1 MKEKIYYFKSD
12 KYIFREKSIRKKLIK
27 VWNLIHD
34 QSNLD
39 LSVKPLDDYN
49 KYCLPFKG
57 ISKFKDGT
65 IEYEGEMLG
74 YLEDNNKIKR
84 YFDCPHG
91 KGINYSTHGFKFIFN
106 GYWKYGF
113 AHGKGVFLNDACE
126 FYVGVWKDGY
136 LDKLIH
142 EFKWLPELDDKKYH
156 LGKLTKVKKPKND
169 ESMNNF
175 RYDIM
180 IDKSYPKKSR
190 LYMNFGRN
198 MNFEVLDLNANYC
211 YSRGGV
217 TDGIPDPVQSVEE
230 LMELH
235 SDSDIEFFREHYDLG
250 KKNHIINLNTPK
262 IKKLTT
268 KDYYPKKK
276 KNFDE
281 TYIISETGHR
291 RFHISHDYSK
301 KEDYK
306 VYKKGKQ
313 LKLYNKKLNT
323 DLEKDTFNSYFTV
336 EKHGALLA
344 VKNKTVPFGTT
355 ITLLG
360 DSSYLKS
367 GEKVRIVRKI
377 KKK

>member
-57 ISKFKDGT
+57 ISKFKDGA
-65 IEYEGEMLG
+65 IEYKGEMLG
-74 YLEDNNKIKR
+74 YLDDNNKIKR
-84 YFDCPHG
+84 YFNCPHG

-211 YSRGGV
+211 LSRGGV
-217 TDGIPDPVQSVEE
+217 TDGIPDPEQSVEE

-235 SDSDIEFFREHYDLG
+235 SDSDVTFFREHYILG
-250 KKNHIINLNTPK
+250 KKNGIININTPK

-276 KNFDE
+276 KNFNE
-281 TYIISETGHR
+281 TYIVSETGHR
-291 RFHISHDYSK
+291 VFHVDHDYSK

-306 VYKKGKQ
+306 VYKNGKP
-313 LKLYNKKLNT
+313 LILIKNIKHELIF
-323 DLEKDTFNSYFTV
+323 KDTYNSYFTV
-336 EKHGALLA
+336 EKHGAFLA

-355 ITLLG
+355 ITLCG
-360 DSSYLKS
+360 DSSYLRA
-367 GEKVRIVRKI
+367 GDKVRIVRKMR
-377 KKK
+377 KQ